1 MKKPYTFYKLA
12 FGVAVLGF
20 SAIASPDYSSGCMNW
35 LAVVAQAVERVQEKG
50 A

>member
-1 MKKPYTFYKLA
+1 MVCPAFFASKKRDKQTLNQIP
-12 FGVAVLGF
+12 
-20 SAIASPDYSSGCMNW
+20 SPDYSSGCMNW